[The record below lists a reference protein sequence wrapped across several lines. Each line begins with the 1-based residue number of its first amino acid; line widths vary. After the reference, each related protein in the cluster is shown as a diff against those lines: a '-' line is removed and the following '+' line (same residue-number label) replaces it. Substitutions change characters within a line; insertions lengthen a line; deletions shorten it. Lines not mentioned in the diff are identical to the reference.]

1 MKKRKVPLRKCVA
14 SGEMKPKKEMIR
26 IVRSKEGE
34 VSIDPSGKMPG
45 RGAYV
50 SIEPAVVQT
59 AWDKKILD
67 RVLETTLSDEFYEE
81 LLAYVEHQ
89 KARQELFGNGS

>member
-1 MKKRKVPLRKCVA
+1 MKKRKIPMRKSVV
-14 SGEMKPKKEMIR
+14 SGEMKPKKELVR
-26 IVRSKEGE
+26 ITRSKEGT

-50 SIEPAVVQT
+50 ALEPQEVQE
-59 AWDKKILD
+59 AWDKRILD
-67 RVLETTLSDEFYEE
+67 RVLETTLTDTFYQE

-89 KARQELFGNGS
+89 KARKELFGNG